1 MNKLFRYNNNNRSGP
16 FWLVWYDEPVKGF
29 DIESFVEAD
38 RLVSLFVEKDF
49 KEIDNIISH
58 TGLSKVKVRNYY
70 FITNILSKNLNKFCS
85 REKVIRWMVNEWY
98 GKMEPKKLIKY
109 CLVNH
114 STLKVLID
122 TSYSNIFY
130 KVPKNLLEIE
140 EKKFDKVVG
149 QFNIDVDEVQRI
161 LYRELFKGRLNM
173 VNFSRSYITPFLGFY
188 LYNKYNNLHSEWR
201 A

>member
-1 MNKLFRYNNNNRSGP
+1 MNKLFKYNNSDP

-29 DIESFVEAD
+29 DMESFAEVD
-38 RLVSLFVEKDF
+38 RLVNLFVEKDF
-49 KEIDNIISH
+49 REIDNIISR

-70 FITNILSKNLNKFCS
+70 FITRIPSKNLNKFCS
-85 REKVIRWMVNEWY
+85 REKVIRRMISEWY
-98 GKMEPKKLIKY
+98 GEIEPKKLIKY

-130 KVPKNLLEIE
+130 KVPENLLEIE

-161 LYRELFKGRLNM
+161 LYKELFKGRLNM
-173 VNFSRSYITPFLGFY
+173 VNVSRSYIIPLLGFY
-188 LYNKYNNLHSEWR
+188 LYSKYNNLHNEQ
-201 A
+201 

>member
-1 MNKLFRYNNNNRSGP
+1 MNHY
-16 FWLVWYDEPVKGF
+16 WLVWYDEPVKGF

-38 RLVSLFVEKDF
+38 RLVNLFVEKDF
-49 KEIDNIISH
+49 REIDSIISR

-70 FITNILSKNLNKFCS
+70 FITNIPSKNLNKFYS
-85 REKVIRWMVNEWY
+85 REKVIRRMISEWY
-98 GKMEPKKLIKY
+98 GEIEPKKFIKY

-130 KVPKNLLEIE
+130 KVPENLLEIE
-140 EKKFDKVVG
+140 ENKFNKVVG

-161 LYRELFKGRLNM
+161 LCKELFKGRLNM
-173 VNFSRSYITPFLGFY
+173 VNVSRSYIIPLLGFY
-188 LYNKYNNLHSEWR
+188 LYSKYNNLHNEQ
-201 A
+201 